1 MTVQSLSLPTKKID
15 EKEINTTNT
24 KKISLSSK
32 RNKLTNE
39 AVLDF
44 IDSNSKKILNNS
56 LVTTT

>member
-1 MTVQSLSLPTKKID
+1 LTVQSLSLPTKKID

>member
-1 MTVQSLSLPTKKID
+1 MTVQCLSLAPKKID
-15 EKEINTTNT
+15 EKEINVTTT

-32 RNKLTNE
+32 RNKITNE

-44 IDSNSKKILNNS
+44 IDSNSKKNSNNS